1 MEIMLIIKIANIV
14 ILLGNL
20 ALIIMNVRTLKKG
33 ERIIAEAERHK
44 AECISMLKEA
54 EQLRNS
60 RLTKSNTA
68 CLDYNKPI

>member
-1 MEIMLIIKIANIV
+1 MEIAFIIKIANIV

-33 ERIIAEAERHK
+33 ERIVAEAERHRAK
-44 AECISMLKEA
+44 CISMLKEA
-54 EQLRNS
+54 EQIGNS
-60 RLTKSNTA
+60 ILTKSDTA